1 MCENFINEWPS
12 TSSFSSTIIIFA
24 MFLLARVCCGWVGMC
39 ARVPMELPFI
49 SLSFSRALVFQSVII
64 LCLSVLTWRDLW
76 ELVKIQTWVPNL
88 HRIPNEIP
96 TRSAKRIMFKMY
108 YFTSKMCGER
118 WGEKGG
124 GSSSSPWQEQFAILV
139 PWTFYRDTF
148 VVRFRTVR
156 PNNYSFSNLPRAIVP
171 VWNVPRFRN

>member
-1 MCENFINEWPS
+1 MSLDVWEFHQWMTVN
-12 TSSFSSTIIIFA
+12 
-24 MFLLARVCCGWVGMC
+24 LLLLLHHHHLRDVLAC
-39 ARVPMELPFI
+39 ARVLWVSGYVRACSDGAPFYL

-118 WGEKGG
+118 WGGDHHHHLGKNNLQFLFHEPFTGTH
-124 GSSSSPWQEQFAILV
+124 SSSASE
-139 PWTFYRDTF
+139 RCD
-148 VVRFRTVR
+148 
-156 PNNYSFSNLPRAIVP
+156 
-171 VWNVPRFRN
+171 